1 MLSAMTA
8 SLTHA
13 RTPLPQYPF
22 AAPAATATLATG
34 TYLAATTAELAD
46 IPAPAGTRFIATS
59 DLRREGLPSV
69 MLKVAAHAG
78 LLDKP
83 APRQK
88 HLEVLRSGHLSPSPQ
103 AGSDGGSGVHC

>member
-1 MLSAMTA
+1 MTEFLG
-8 SLTHA
+8 SEW
-13 RTPLPQYPF
+13 
-22 AAPAATATLATG
+22 
-34 TYLAATTAELAD
+34 LAADARQSTEIAFPVETKWKRLPGRVEHVFTHFALHLTVYTAELAD

-83 APRQK
+83 TPQKNKRLRQPAA
-88 HLEVLRSGHLSPSPQ
+88 S
-103 AGSDGGSGVHC
+103 A